1 LVVLYI
7 LIGIA
12 AASALGV
19 LVARTVLN
27 AALSLMA
34 CLLAIA
40 CIYIVL
46 SAEFLAIVQILVY
59 AGGILLLIIFGIMV
73 TGRDQDVRPASHV
86 PTIVMG
92 LTLTSLF
99 WWSLINWRHGELSLT
114 DRTVQTIGIELMTT
128 YAAPFEFSGL
138 LILVSMIGA
147 MIVASFKKQVK

>member
-1 LVVLYI
+1 MVVLYI

-12 AASALGV
+12 TASALGV
-19 LVARTVLN
+19 LIARTVLN

-59 AGGILLLIIFGIMV
+59 AGGILLLIIFGVMV
-73 TGRDQDVRPASHV
+73 TGRHQDVRPASHV
-86 PTIVMG
+86 PTIAMG
-92 LTLTSLF
+92 ISLTLLF
-99 WWSLINWRHGELSLT
+99 WWTLMKWQQPEVTLADH
-114 DRTVQTIGIELMTT
+114 TVETIGVELMTK

-147 MIVASFKKQVK
+147 MIVASFKNQVR

>member
-1 LVVLYI
+1 
-7 LIGIA
+7 
-12 AASALGV
+12 
-19 LVARTVLN
+19 LN

-46 SAEFLAIVQILVY
+46 SAEFLAIVQVLVY

-73 TGRDQDVRPASHV
+73 TGRHQDVRPASHI

-92 LTLTSLF
+92 ITLTVMF
-99 WWSLINWRHGELSLT
+99 WWSLMKWQQPQVTLT
-114 DRTVQTIGIELMTT
+114 DRTVETIGVALMTK

-138 LILVSMIGA
+138 LILVSLIGA
-147 MIVASFKKQVK
+147 MIVASFKKEAR